1 VTTRESELD
10 TLSDGTTRMKELIFV
25 VENGTAK
32 MRTIK
37 TGISDYQNIEVLEG
51 LSEGDEVISGP
62 YFTVSKELKDGDKIE
77 VTKAPAMGES
87 IAKN

>member
-1 VTTRESELD
+1 
-10 TLSDGTTRMKELIFV
+10 MKELIFV

-51 LSEGDEVISGP
+51 LSEGEEVISGP
-62 YFTVSKELKDGDKIE
+62 YFTVSKELKDGDKVE

-87 IAKN
+87 IAEN